1 MRWVR
6 MMEIIQRGYRK
17 WKRRRGGEKKKH
29 RKIQNDR
36 AKPRS
41 GQKMKERWKS
51 RVRKYGG
58 RKEGWKDWNKVRQRE
73 KGGRERDGIGGCLC
87 LGVTFSAGCGLKG
100 NNGGKDGGMARM
112 KGWGGGGRAGE
123 EEKDKKEKKNRQVV
137 RLKKAETVK
146 KPLSGK
152 KKGTAEQHQWKRT
165 GGSGSSDEAAQLQLL
180 LNRSTALNPPLTQQH
195 THSQASTH
203 THTREDKVCID
214 VSGKT
219 TTYPH
224 PAATD
229 WDYEGGNGTLGAHLL
244 QSHTRGEKD
253 SLNEGLAEKH
263 CVCLGDLSCT
273 HRSLLQ
279 HVAQID
285 MSH

>member
-1 MRWVR
+1 
-6 MMEIIQRGYRK
+6 
-17 WKRRRGGEKKKH
+17 
-29 RKIQNDR
+29 
-36 AKPRS
+36 
-41 GQKMKERWKS
+41 MKERWKS

-87 LGVTFSAGCGLKG
+87 LGVTFSAGGGLKG

-112 KGWGGGGRAGE
+112 KGWGRGGELVRR
-123 EEKDKKEKKNRQVV
+123 KRTKKKKKNRQVV
-137 RLKKAETVK
+137 RLRKAETVK
-146 KPLSGK
+146 KPFSGK
-152 KKGTAEQHQWKRT
+152 KKKKRNRRATSVREDRRVRMQRWACTTAAVIKSIHGLEPT
-165 GGSGSSDEAAQLQLL
+165 SD
-180 LNRSTALNPPLTQQH
+180 TA
-195 THSQASTH
+195 TH
-203 THTREDKVCID
+203 THTSKHTHTHTHVKTKC
-214 VSGKT
+214 VLMSPGKT

-279 HVAQID
+279 HVAQTD